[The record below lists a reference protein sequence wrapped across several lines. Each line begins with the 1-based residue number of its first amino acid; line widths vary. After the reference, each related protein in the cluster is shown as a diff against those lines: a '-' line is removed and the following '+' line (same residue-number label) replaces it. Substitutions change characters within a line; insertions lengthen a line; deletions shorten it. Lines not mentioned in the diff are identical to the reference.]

1 MATML
6 WKLNGRLHQPL
17 CHYTVLS
24 ISGGFLLH
32 CAQWLQACAVVCT
45 WKNAAP
51 FFFPPPTGLSIDNCS
66 KLQQR
71 KTCFQSAVLF
81 FCFSGN
87 TVQKPEIRLRMSEVR
102 LVLDLSVYLRWE
114 SFFLASSHIC
124 TFFQSGWFWKIYPE
138 VTIQD
143 QWNGVCR
150 CAHTLSCLSVSFCHS
165 GYLQHQ
171 HTHALA
177 HIRTESICLQS
188 LKWVLCGQIPLLRVT
203 VYGPASF

>member
-1 MATML
+1 MEAF
-6 WKLNGRLHQPL
+6 
-17 CHYTVLS
+17 CSIVLS
-24 ISGGFLLH
+24 DYRPVQWCALEKMLL
-32 CAQWLQACAVVCT
+32 L
-45 WKNAAP
+45 
-51 FFFPPPTGLSIDNCS
+51 FSFPPTGLSIDNCS
-66 KLQQR
+66 KLQQI

-87 TVQKPEIRLRMSEVR
+87 TVQKPEIRSRMSEVR

-114 SFFLASSHIC
+114 SFFSCIITHLHLFPIWLVLENIPRGDNTRPVKWCIHA
-124 TFFQSGWFWKIYPE
+124 
-138 VTIQD
+138 
-143 QWNGVCR
+143 CR

>member
-1 MATML
+1 MIT
-6 WKLNGRLHQPL
+6 GL
-17 CHYTVLS
+17 CSGVHLKKCCSFFLS
-24 ISGGFLLH
+24 
-32 CAQWLQACAVVCT
+32 
-45 WKNAAP
+45 
-51 FFFPPPTGLSIDNCS
+51 PPTGLSIDNCS

-143 QWNGVCR
+143 QWNGVAMLADVLTPYPVCLVLSLWISPASTHTR
-150 CAHTLSCLSVSFCHS
+150 ARAHTHREHMPSVAQMSIVWSDPTTACHS
-165 GYLQHQ
+165 LW
-171 HTHALA
+171 A
-177 HIRTESICLQS
+177 C
-188 LKWVLCGQIPLLRVT
+188 
-203 VYGPASF
+203 

>member
-1 MATML
+1 MIT
-6 WKLNGRLHQPL
+6 GL
-17 CHYTVLS
+17 C
-24 ISGGFLLH
+24 SGVHLKKCCSFFL
-32 CAQWLQACAVVCT
+32 
-45 WKNAAP
+45 
-51 FFFPPPTGLSIDNCS
+51 FPPTGLSIDNCS

-143 QWNGVCR
+143 QWNGV
-150 CAHTLSCLSVSFCHS
+150 AMLADVLTPYPVCLSRSVTLDISSINTHTRSRTYAQRAYAFSRSNEYCVVRSYYCVSQFMGLLAFKWPFKMFCWAIS
-165 GYLQHQ
+165 S
-171 HTHALA
+171 T
-177 HIRTESICLQS
+177 S
-188 LKWVLCGQIPLLRVT
+188 P
-203 VYGPASF
+203 